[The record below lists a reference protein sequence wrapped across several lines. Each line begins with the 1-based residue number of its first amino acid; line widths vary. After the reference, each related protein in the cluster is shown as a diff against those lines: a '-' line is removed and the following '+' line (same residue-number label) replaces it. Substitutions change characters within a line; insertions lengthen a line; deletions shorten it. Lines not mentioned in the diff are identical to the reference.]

1 MTTTANLTTNNNYNI
16 VSPWK
21 ANFSVGTT
29 IANRI
34 AVGVEYEITDHTSGQ
49 VRNTD
54 VAEGY
59 YDWSTGKHDKDLQ
72 HDINKYTND
81 THTLRLGLE
90 YLVNRNL
97 ALRAGYKYARQ
108 AGYDCAI
115 QVDADGQH
123 DPKGIRTV
131 LAGLE
136 DVNISIGSRFA
147 EATNYKVSG
156 PRKWAMVVLARMFTM
171 ISGEKFTDATSGFRA
186 ADRKAIEQYCE
197 HLPAEY
203 LGDCIDACVM
213 AIRSGLTV
221 KQVPVE
227 MRERQGGTP
236 SSSPWKSAVYLVRS
250 FFSFGMSMTRQK
262 TNVGSK

>member
-1 MTTTANLTTNNNYNI
+1 MAQES
-16 VSPWK
+16 SPHEPRTLIIMPAW
-21 ANFSVGTT
+21 NEVEVIGST
-29 IANRI
+29 ITELFRMMPEVDLVVVND
-34 AVGVEYEITDHTSGQ
+34 GSTDHTSEIARAAGAF
-49 VRNTD
+49 VI
-54 VAEGY
+54 
-59 YDWSTGKHDKDLQ
+59 DLPYNMG
-72 HDINKYTND
+72 I
-81 THTLRLGLE
+81 GG
-90 YLVNRNL
+90 
-97 ALRAGYKYARQ
+97 ALRTGYKYARRMD
-108 AGYDCAI
+108 YDRAI

-136 DVNISIGSRFA
+136 DANISIGSRFA
-147 EATNYKVSG
+147 QATNYKVSG

-186 ADRKAIEQYCE
+186 ADRRAINQYCE

-213 AIRSGLTV
+213 AVRAGLTV

-236 SSSPWKSAVYLVRS
+236 SSSPIKSAIYLVRS
-250 FFSFGMSMTRQK
+250 FFSFGMSMTRKK
-262 TNVGSK
+262 TSVEGN

>member
-1 MTTTANLTTNNNYNI
+1 MESETFKQTPRPLIIMPAWNEEEVIGGTIEELFRMMPEVDLVVVNDGSTDRTSEIARATGAFVIDLPYNMGI
-16 VSPWK
+16 
-21 ANFSVGTT
+21 G
-29 IANRI
+29 
-34 AVGVEYEITDHTSGQ
+34 G
-49 VRNTD
+49 
-54 VAEGY
+54 
-59 YDWSTGKHDKDLQ
+59 
-72 HDINKYTND
+72 
-81 THTLRLGLE
+81 
-90 YLVNRNL
+90 
-97 ALRAGYKYARQ
+97 ALRTGYKYARQ

-123 DPKGIRTV
+123 DPKGIRTG

>member
-1 MTTTANLTTNNNYNI
+1 MNSEVLSQTPRTLIIMPAWNEEEVIGGTIEELFRMMPEVDLVVVNDGSTDRTSEIARAAGAFVIDLPYNMGI
-16 VSPWK
+16 
-21 ANFSVGTT
+21 G
-29 IANRI
+29 
-34 AVGVEYEITDHTSGQ
+34 G
-49 VRNTD
+49 
-54 VAEGY
+54 
-59 YDWSTGKHDKDLQ
+59 
-72 HDINKYTND
+72 
-81 THTLRLGLE
+81 
-90 YLVNRNL
+90 
-97 ALRAGYKYARQ
+97 ALRTGYKYARQ
-108 AGYDCAI
+108 AGYDRAI

-131 LAGLE
+131 LAGLG

-186 ADRKAIEQYCE
+186 ADRRAIEQYCE

>member
-1 MTTTANLTTNNNYNI
+1 MMPEVDLVVVNDGSTDCTSEIARAAGAFVIDLPYNMGI
-16 VSPWK
+16 
-21 ANFSVGTT
+21 G
-29 IANRI
+29 
-34 AVGVEYEITDHTSGQ
+34 G
-49 VRNTD
+49 
-54 VAEGY
+54 
-59 YDWSTGKHDKDLQ
+59 
-72 HDINKYTND
+72 
-81 THTLRLGLE
+81 
-90 YLVNRNL
+90 
-97 ALRAGYKYARQ
+97 ALRTGYKYARQ
-108 AGYDCAI
+108 AGYDRAI

>member
-1 MTTTANLTTNNNYNI
+1 MESETFKQTPRPLIIMPAWNEEEVIGGTIEELFRMMPEVDLVVVNDGSTDRTSEIARATGAFVIDLPYNMGI
-16 VSPWK
+16 
-21 ANFSVGTT
+21 G
-29 IANRI
+29 
-34 AVGVEYEITDHTSGQ
+34 G
-49 VRNTD
+49 
-54 VAEGY
+54 
-59 YDWSTGKHDKDLQ
+59 
-72 HDINKYTND
+72 
-81 THTLRLGLE
+81 
-90 YLVNRNL
+90 
-97 ALRAGYKYARQ
+97 ALRTGYK
-108 AGYDCAI
+108 YDCAI

>member
-1 MTTTANLTTNNNYNI
+1 MNSEVLSQTPRTLIIMPAWNEEEVIGGTIEELFRMMPEVDLVVVNDGSTDRTSEIARAAGAFVIDLPYNMGI
-16 VSPWK
+16 
-21 ANFSVGTT
+21 G
-29 IANRI
+29 
-34 AVGVEYEITDHTSGQ
+34 G
-49 VRNTD
+49 
-54 VAEGY
+54 
-59 YDWSTGKHDKDLQ
+59 
-72 HDINKYTND
+72 
-81 THTLRLGLE
+81 
-90 YLVNRNL
+90 
-97 ALRAGYKYARQ
+97 ALRTGYKYARQ
-108 AGYDCAI
+108 AGYDRAI

-123 DPKGIRTV
+123 DP
-131 LAGLE
+131 
-136 DVNISIGSRFA
+136 
-147 EATNYKVSG
+147 KVSG